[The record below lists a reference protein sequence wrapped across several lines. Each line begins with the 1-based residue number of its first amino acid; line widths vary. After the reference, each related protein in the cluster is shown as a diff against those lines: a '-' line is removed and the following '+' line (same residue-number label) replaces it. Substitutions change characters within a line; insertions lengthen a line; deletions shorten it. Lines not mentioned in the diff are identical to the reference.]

1 MRKYEIYRV
10 VATGIID
17 DVNIYE
23 DYYENTDIHGSMT
36 IEAPN
41 LYRAI
46 VMMRKQEMR
55 HYDEIVENNAYYDYP
70 DFLEAY
76 EIDKV
81 SFGAR
86 KYFLEMRDM

>member
-1 MRKYEIYRV
+1 MKKYEIYRV

-17 DVNIYE
+17 DVNSYD
-23 DYYENTDIHGSMT
+23 DYYENTDMHGFAT

-46 VMMRKQEMR
+46 VAMRKLEMQN
-55 HYDEIVENNAYYDYP
+55 YDDAIAVGVYYDYP
-70 DFLEAY
+70 AFLEAY
-76 EIDKV
+76 EVDNV
-81 SFGAR
+81 PFGAR